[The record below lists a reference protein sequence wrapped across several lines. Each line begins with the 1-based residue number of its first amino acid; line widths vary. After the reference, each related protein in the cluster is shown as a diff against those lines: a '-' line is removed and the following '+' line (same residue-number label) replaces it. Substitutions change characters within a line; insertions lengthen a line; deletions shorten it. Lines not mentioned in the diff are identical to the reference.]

1 MTRFA
6 LPLAFVLLAGC
17 ARSEP
22 AEYTQFDNNASLTVN
37 APLADADDDDLAIGA
52 WRMSLQD
59 GQSVLEFGPAG
70 AVPAFS
76 IGCDSRRNLL
86 LQRHGAAP
94 AGDLPAML
102 AQVGSENRRLAVV
115 GTGGALPMLRATL
128 PANDPFRGVLI
139 AASTPIVVRIGDAVP
154 LSLPPSPLI
163 GTYSAQCA
171 SGEVRPAEAAANGAA
186 PAADPG
192 GNIVE
197 VNVAGNAQ

>member
-37 APLADADDDDLAIGA
+37 APLVDTDDDELAIGA

-59 GQSVLEFGPAG
+59 GQSVLEFGPA
-70 AVPAFS
+70 
-76 IGCDSRRNLL
+76 
-86 LQRHGAAP
+86 
-94 AGDLPAML
+94 
-102 AQVGSENRRLAVV
+102 AVV

-139 AASTPIVVRIGDAVP
+139 AAASPIVVRIGDSVP
-154 LSLPPSPLI
+154 LALPPSPLI

-171 SGEVRPAEAAANGAA
+171 SGDVRPPEAAANGVA
-186 PAADPG
+186 PAGDPG
-192 GNIVE
+192 GNAVE

>member
-37 APLADADDDDLAIGA
+37 APLVDTDDDELAIGA

-86 LQRHGAAP
+86 LQRHGVAP
-94 AGDLPAML
+94 AGDLPQMMI
-102 AQVGSENRRLAVV
+102 QIGSETRRLPLA
-115 GTGGALPMLRATL
+115 GTGGVTPMLRATL

-139 AASTPIVVRIGDAVP
+139 AAASPIVVRIGDSVP
-154 LSLPPSPLI
+154 LALPPSPLI

-171 SGEVRPAEAAANGAA
+171 SGDVRPPEAAANGVA
-186 PAADPG
+186 PAGDPG
-192 GNIVE
+192 GNAVE